1 MPAVVF
7 GCLKFHHFLYD
18 RSFVCNSDHQPLEN
32 IHLKHLSDAPPRLQ
46 RLLLKLQPYDI
57 MIKYLPVH
65 KVCSYRCAL
74 SRVSPSRKTVIRGL
88 DVTIHEM
95 TNQPYVHNWIAQ
107 IQKATREDQVL
118 QLLVQQ
124 IMEGWPQHC
133 KSLPVVLCPF
143 WQLKDDL
150 AIELSCVTYQGR
162 FYIPSSMCKACLN
175 LLHEGHPG
183 NCKDEA

>member
-1 MPAVVF
+1 MLALVF
-7 GCLKFHHFLYD
+7 ECLKFHHYLYG

-57 MIKYLPVH
+57 MIKYLPGYKAAVADAQH
-65 KVCSYRCAL
+65 
-74 SRVSPSRKTVIRGL
+74 RVSPSGKTAIRGL

-95 TNQPYVHNWIAQ
+95 TNQPYVHNRIAQ
-107 IQKATREDQVL
+107 IQKETREDQVL
-118 QLLVQQ
+118 QPLMQQ

-133 KSLPVVLCPF
+133 KSLPVVLHPF
-143 WQLKDDL
+143 WQLRDDL
-150 AIELSCVTYQGR
+150 AIELSCVTHQDR

-175 LLHEGHPG
+175 M
-183 NCKDEA
+183 